1 MQQCFLN
8 HIMENIICKA
18 VKDKNTNPGA
28 LTTLSKIGST
38 TWDVKAIKYCH
49 NLSNITKIVL
59 SITITIRGWSKWSLE
74 YDTTIQAKND
84 TTIALSLIPVFQTI
98 LKTGRKRSHIVCLFV
113 LRQEEHFHTAPS
125 LFVKRRETSDP
136 YYIPAVW
143 STCTKLC
150 ANVDTVLSHLS
161 QMS

>member
-18 VKDKNTNPGA
+18 VKDKNTNPGV
-28 LTTLSKIGST
+28 LTTLSKIVAT
-38 TWDVKAIKYCH
+38 TWNVKAIKYCH

-113 LRQEEHFHTAPS
+113 LRQEKHFPTAPS

-161 QMS
+161 Q

>member
-1 MQQCFLN
+1 MRKCFLN
-8 HIMENIICKA
+8 PIMENIICKA

-38 TWDVKAIKYCH
+38 TGDVKAIKYCH

-84 TTIALSLIPVFQTI
+84 TTIAFSLIPVFQTI
-98 LKTGRKRSHIVCLFV
+98 LKTGRWFKYCLSVCFEARRTLPYSSFSVCQEAWDFRSLLDPGSLVHLHQT
-113 LRQEEHFHTAPS
+113 LMWTHFCHT
-125 LFVKRRETSDP
+125 
-136 YYIPAVW
+136 Y
-143 STCTKLC
+143 
-150 ANVDTVLSHLS
+150 
-161 QMS
+161 